1 MVRKASQMSELISLS
16 PGCREEV
23 LRRLHCVQGHTRG
36 VSRMVNAG
44 TNGLQVV
51 HQLGALRGALNTIAL
66 LLLEDLLRTSLQ
78 DNLTMGE
85 VKDRDKLLADLSS
98 VCAPYMESLEPAEVS
113 EGFLASEGEMLP
125 IVKR

>member
-1 MVRKASQMSELISLS
+1 MSELISLS

-44 TNGLQVV
+44 TDGLQVA
-51 HQLGALRGALNTIAL
+51 HQLGALRGALNKIAL
-66 LLLEDLLRTSLQ
+66 LLLEDLLRTALQ

-85 VKDRDKLLADLSS
+85 AKNRDELLAELFS
-98 VCAPYMESLEPAEVS
+98 VCAPFMESLEPAGVS
-113 EGFLASEGEMLP
+113 EGSLASEGEMLP
-125 IVKR
+125 IAKR